1 LFFSLKFSVGSG
13 VVSVFCCIPFDLF
26 LFDVSVLEDALV
38 LGLLSF
44 TLPTTPPKVSN
55 EKIKI
60 GDIIGLD
67 ALKLLKDKNFAS
79 FIKGKHNFY
88 YVKTDVYHNGKQ
100 ITKGDGIPGL
110 KRYGGFDIAGSIN
123 KAKKWLD
130 NNGDKLISGKG
141 YQYKS
146 T

>member
-1 LFFSLKFSVGSG
+1 MKLIDILKEVADSNFKLIKKSKDDETYLLNDENYTTPSG
-13 VVSVFCCIPFDLF
+13 
-26 LFDVSVLEDALV
+26 LEFNLKT
-38 LGLLSF
+38 LGL
-44 TLPTTPPKVSN
+44 K
-55 EKIKI
+55 
-60 GDIIGLD
+60 
-67 ALKLLKDKNFAS
+67 LKDKNFAS

-100 ITKGDGIPGL
+100 LTKGDGIPGL
-110 KRYGGFDIAGSIN
+110 KKYGGFDIAGSIN